1 MKERKIKQKATK
13 VIETHFFS
21 FLLFFL
27 KRANGI
33 AFFNLDAR
41 SINVSG
47 QSGFVYRPIGFV

>member
-13 VIETHFFS
+13 VIETHFFL
-21 FLLFFL
+21 FFFFL